1 MITFKAHYI
10 NNLGFERHQRIEA
23 EDEVSAI
30 EKIEGKGGMLIELVY
45 AGADDRADKRLKID
59 LKSLLICLEGLTLML
74 EVGAKVDVSLRSA
87 FTRTSNPQLRK
98 FLGSATREVER
109 NGKISEAFAR
119 FPRVFSPSMIYILRN
134 HEQQGD
140 LRLGLQRV
148 TGYYHRLAELQ
159 GDVKKALLMPGVS
172 MVAFVVAAAV
182 IFGNTL
188 PKFKK
193 FITEMVPMDQLSLLS
208 QVFFGISDFVVAYPW
223 LCVGGVIGLP
233 IAAWQLMQ
241 IARVRLWLFELGS
254 RLPVVGPALSASAL
268 ARFCETYATL
278 ARSGIKTV
286 ETLEMTGAV
295 VGHPGYERAVARVRL
310 SILNNNLIADAFLAE
325 KTFPEEFRTGVAMG
339 ADDLA
344 GVFEKLARHYVRES
358 KNRISIMVASIEPLM
373 VVLLGG
379 FVLMAALSIILPIIA
394 LINAQSTAR

>member
-1 MITFKAHYI
+1 MPTFKAHYVTH
-10 NNLGFERHQRIEA
+10 LGFERRQSIEA
-23 EDEVSAI
+23 EDEVSAV

-148 TGYYHRLAELQ
+148 TAYYHRLAELQ

-172 MVAFVVAAAV
+172 MVAFVVAAGV

-193 FITEMVPMDQLSLLS
+193 FITEMVPLDQLSLLS
-208 QVFFGISDFVVAYPW
+208 QVFFGISDFVVA
-223 LCVGGVIGLP
+223 
-233 IAAWQLMQ
+233 
-241 IARVRLWLFELGS
+241 
-254 RLPVVGPALSASAL
+254 
-268 ARFCETYATL
+268 
-278 ARSGIKTV
+278 
-286 ETLEMTGAV
+286 
-295 VGHPGYERAVARVRL
+295 HP
-310 SILNNNLIADAFLAE
+310 
-325 KTFPEEFRTGVAMG
+325 
-339 ADDLA
+339 
-344 GVFEKLARHYVRES
+344 
-358 KNRISIMVASIEPLM
+358 
-373 VVLLGG
+373 
-379 FVLMAALSIILPIIA
+379 
-394 LINAQSTAR
+394 